1 MTEPVRILY
10 VDDDAG
16 LGVLLQRALHPHGY
30 VVETVETGEEALTR
44 LSGAA
49 YDVVALD
56 HNLTNEIGLNLIPK
70 IRALPGG
77 PPIVYVTGSED
88 ARIAVAALKA
98 GAVDYVWK
106 DVQGHYRE
114 LLREAVKNAIEQ
126 EQLKRRAEE
135 DQRQIAEARDRAE
148 ALLKEVNHRVA
159 NSLALV
165 SSFVQLQSNAVSD
178 PGAKEMLRDT
188 HARINAVAGVH
199 RRLYTSSDVRVVE
212 ANAYL
217 KSLVEEL
224 AASTSHR
231 SHVVFVPAAQ
241 DVFLPTDKI
250 VSLGVVVTE
259 LVTNACK
266 YAYDTHL
273 SGQVRVLLDAP
284 APNRLTVRVED
295 DGVGWTGQ
303 GNIRGSGLGAR
314 IVKAM
319 AQNLQAELSYVPVP
333 VGTRAELSLGF

>member
-16 LGVLLQRALHPHGY
+16 LGVLLQRALRPHGY
-30 VVETVETGEEALTR
+30 VVETVETGEDALTR
-44 LSGAA
+44 LSGAP

-56 HNLTNEIGLNLIPK
+56 HNLTNEIGLNLIPQ
-70 IRALPGG
+70 IRALPGA

-126 EQLKRRAEE
+126 EQMKRRAEE
-135 DQRQIAEARDRAE
+135 GRRQIAEARDRAE

-165 SSFVQLQSNAVSD
+165 SSFVQLQSNALSD
-178 PGAKEMLRDT
+178 PAAKEMLRDT

-199 RRLYTSSDVRVVE
+199 RRLYTSSDVRSVE
-212 ANAYL
+212 ANAYF

-224 AASTSHR
+224 AASSSHR
-231 SHVVFVPAAQ
+231 GNVTFAPAAGQ
-241 DVFLPTDKI
+241 IVLPTDKA

-259 LVTNACK
+259 LVTNARK
-266 YAYDTHL
+266 YAYSEDKT
-273 SGQVRVLLDAP
+273 GEIRVMLAAP

-303 GNIRGSGLGAR
+303 GDIQGSGLGTR
-314 IVKAM
+314 IIKAM
-319 AQNLQAELSYVPVP
+319 AQTLQAELSYVPVP
-333 VGTRAELSLGF
+333 VGTRVELSLSF

>member
-1 MTEPVRILY
+1 MTDSVRILY

-44 LSGAA
+44 LSERA

-114 LLREAVKNAIEQ
+114 LLREAVRNAIEQ

-165 SSFVQLQSNAVSD
+165 SSFVQLQSNALSD
-178 PGAKEMLRDT
+178 PAAKEMLRDT

-199 RRLYTSSDVRVVE
+199 RRLYTSSDVRIVE

-231 SHVVFVPAAQ
+231 GHVVFVPAAQ

-266 YAYDTHL
+266 YAY
-273 SGQVRVLLDAP
+273 SGDAGEVRVRLDAP
-284 APNRLTVRVED
+284 APGRLAVRVED

-303 GNIRGSGLGAR
+303 GDIKGSGLGAR

-333 VGTRAELSLGF
+333 VGTRAELSFSF